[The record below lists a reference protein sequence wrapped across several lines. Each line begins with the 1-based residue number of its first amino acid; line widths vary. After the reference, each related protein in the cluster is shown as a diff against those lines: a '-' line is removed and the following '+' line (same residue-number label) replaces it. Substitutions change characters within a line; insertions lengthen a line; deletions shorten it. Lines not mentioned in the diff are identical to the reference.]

1 MADFPVVYQWPT
13 YFHEANDSAVLS
25 MQEHG
30 LLNLPIGT
38 GVLLRGDRYRV
49 VDSWFS
55 YDHHGIFDDGL
66 HIFLGPVTEED
77 DRLRHL
83 APNYFRKD
91 PDA

>member
-1 MADFPVVYQWPT
+1 
-13 YFHEANDSAVLS
+13 

-30 LLNLPIGT
+30 LLNLPVGA

-55 YDHHGIFDDGL
+55 YDHHGV
-66 HIFLGPVTEED
+66 FLEPVAEED

-83 APNYFRKD
+83 APDYFRQE